1 MTQALT
7 QGPEQVGTGGECGGG
22 GLPMPSAGMA
32 FQSLGEAATGSPHF
46 ASERQKQGRGG
57 ALSPPPPRSVAAKCK
72 YPCKPGFPPCPGSR
86 ILPCYYC
93 SITPSLSQKTE
104 TRPGPTRQLNV
115 QPGPWQELCLPQAS
129 GGHMPGVC

>member
-57 ALSPPPPRSVAAKCK
+57 ALSPPPQGLWLLSANTRANLDFRPARGHAS
-72 YPCKPGFPPCPGSR
+72 CPV
-86 ILPCYYC
+86 
-93 SITPSLSQKTE
+93 ITAPSL
-104 TRPGPTRQLNV
+104 P
-115 QPGPWQELCLPQAS
+115 AS
-129 GGHMPGVC
+129 PRKRRRGLDPRGS